1 MRGFVGY
8 DSLQEKQDTFKHLRS
23 KLPDRKES
31 YTQGVHPYSNEE
43 MRALLDQQ
51 NSQKDTEYYHKE
63 KEDGRFFARNLWPEG
78 EIGQNLRKVW
88 EEYNDLM
95 EQKVREIY

>member
-1 MRGFVGY
+1 
-8 DSLQEKQDTFKHLRS
+8 
-23 KLPDRKES
+23 
-31 YTQGVHPYSNEE
+31 

-51 NSQKDTEYYHKE
+51 NSQKDTEYYHNE